1 MDARSIS
8 HIGAMSDHFRYRD
21 QESRA
26 WEAPHPLYGP
36 NNDPVPFEE
45 RIKRKV
51 IEGSTRGPDTPTLLK
66 RSEAFQKCPRF
77 QEVLQDPSF
86 GTELDHGV
94 TAVGYGVADDGTKYW
109 LVRTLAAQLGLK
121 MEGLCGIGQH
131 GISTDSATL
140 KRLTVE
146 AADVHL
152 RYSSY
157 YRLSISSSSLQS
169 LELSC
174 ANFELVHSNLIS
186 ISEADLNIVPHV
198 MYGNPNGHRVLELL
212 EKI

>member
-1 MDARSIS
+1 MTQCPERIHFVHCSI
-8 HIGAMSDHFRYRD
+8 
-21 QESRA
+21 
-26 WEAPHPLYGP
+26 
-36 NNDPVPFEE
+36 PFEE

-51 IEGSTRGPDTPTLLK
+51 IEGNTRGPDTPTLLK

-86 GTELDHGV
+86 GTELDHGF
-94 TAVGYGVADDGTKYW
+94 TKYW
-109 LVRTLAAQLGLK
+109 LVRTLAAQLWLK

-157 YRLSISSSSLQS
+157 YRLRISSSSLQS

-174 ANFELVHSNLIS
+174 TNFELVYSNLIS